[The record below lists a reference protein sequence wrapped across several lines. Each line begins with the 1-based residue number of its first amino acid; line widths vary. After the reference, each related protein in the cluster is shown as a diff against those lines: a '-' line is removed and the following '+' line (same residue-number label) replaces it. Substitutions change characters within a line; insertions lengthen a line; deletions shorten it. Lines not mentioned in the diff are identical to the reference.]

1 MYFFFEVKVE
11 RPGPVDTKPS
21 SPFSFVLGGSTVFG
35 WRRPLRHQLH
45 HSPHEWRIVEIST
58 TLHPLL
64 QGKFTVAK
72 CDSSGA
78 YFRSRVS
85 SFSSSSHPPPF
96 FCSFA
101 YFSRLF
107 VYHVN
112 DGLSMKLENSY
123 FPNVITILCDFHDQ
137 FVLILAVTFLGYF
150 LQLLEYISEV
160 FPEKVAGLPEEN
172 SRTLLSTINLG
183 LSSFG
188 SQVQISP

>member
-1 MYFFFEVKVE
+1 M
-11 RPGPVDTKPS
+11 
-21 SPFSFVLGGSTVFG
+21 
-35 WRRPLRHQLH
+35 
-45 HSPHEWRIVEIST
+45 
-58 TLHPLL
+58 
-64 QGKFTVAK
+64 
-72 CDSSGA
+72 
-78 YFRSRVS
+78 
-85 SFSSSSHPPPF
+85 
-96 FCSFA
+96 
-101 YFSRLF
+101 
-107 VYHVN
+107 N